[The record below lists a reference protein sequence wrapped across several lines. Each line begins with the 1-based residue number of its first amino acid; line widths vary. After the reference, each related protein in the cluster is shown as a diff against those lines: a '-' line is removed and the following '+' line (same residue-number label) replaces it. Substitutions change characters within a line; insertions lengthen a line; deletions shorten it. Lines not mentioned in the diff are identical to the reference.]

1 MKSRAP
7 LGFLILLLLGVS
19 APSVPVRVS
28 LELAGSG
35 PVKPPAE
42 VRVRLIPQTGPAG
55 SEPGKTVEAPM
66 IVPGER
72 AFDLPTGGMWRLEAQ
87 ADGFWAEEQIVLP
100 GKTGQEAVR
109 LRLFPTGILKAR
121 VEPPRGENPPKNL
134 SVRFQPAPGAGGKT
148 GLPKDATV
156 SCPVR
161 EGIWQ
166 CAVPG
171 GRLDLRIKSEGLI
184 PVYQWGAGVE
194 PGKTKD
200 LGTLSLR
207 RGSSVAGWVQLESG
221 EPPARPVR
229 VVLSNQAAAYPE
241 TPHDA
246 ERLRSLA
253 RETRTNERGF
263 FQIEGI
269 DPGSYVVTASDTG
282 FAPARV
288 SPVVVREG
296 LQAEILEPIVL
307 ARPVSLEVVLDPPV
321 DPYGQPWKLQ
331 LYPER
336 APDASGGG
344 GWKGTASQEGLWTQ
358 TGLAPGD
365 YQLTI
370 LGDLDSRW
378 AHQEIRLER
387 GGLPVFVEI
396 PVVLI
401 EGKVTLGDEPLA
413 ATLWFG
419 GRSGERRIRF
429 DADEKGRF
437 EGALPEEGTWPVTL
451 ASEEEDLRLNLKPVQ
466 VKRLPG
472 KRAASVDI
480 RVPDTTLAGEVVD
493 DQGRKVSGAQVS
505 VTRAGAH
512 GVNADE
518 DGEFEI
524 RGLEPGLAGVE
535 AWEQDRTSGMVEVM
549 ISEDRDAPRLRLVL
563 RKETRVQGKVF
574 SSAGAV
580 PGAELL
586 ALPSMAD
593 VAFATVAKAVT
604 RADGSFTL
612 SFPAN
617 VQAFHLTV
625 FAPGYA
631 LRMLP
636 VIVEP
641 GKALDVPVESSGGT
655 LVIEVPGLRREDP
668 QPMLAHNGTFTVLP
682 LLSRWIRLQR
692 VQSQDPGRIVIPNM
706 EAGDYSVC
714 RNAELELRQSKE
726 PPRDRCASG
735 FLAPHGELVLRLG
748 GGAGKQEEASPVF

>member
-1 MKSRAP
+1 M
-7 LGFLILLLLGVS
+7 
-19 APSVPVRVS
+19 
-28 LELAGSG
+28 
-35 PVKPPAE
+35 
-42 VRVRLIPQTGPAG
+42 
-55 SEPGKTVEAPM
+55 
-66 IVPGER
+66 
-72 AFDLPTGGMWRLEAQ
+72 
-87 ADGFWAEEQIVLP
+87 
-100 GKTGQEAVR
+100 
-109 LRLFPTGILKAR
+109 
-121 VEPPRGENPPKNL
+121 
-134 SVRFQPAPGAGGKT
+134 
-148 GLPKDATV
+148 

-161 EGIWQ
+161 EAIWE
-166 CAVPG
+166 CAVPA

-184 PVYQWGAGVE
+184 PVYQWGTGVE

-207 RGSSVAGWVQLESG
+207 RGASVAGWVQLEGG

-229 VVLSNQAAAYPE
+229 VALSPQTAAYSN

-246 ERLRSLA
+246 ERLRALA
-253 RETRTNERGF
+253 WETRTNERGF
-263 FQIEGI
+263 FQIEGVT
-269 DPGSYVVTASDTG
+269 PGSYVVTASDTG

-307 ARPVSLEVVLDPPV
+307 ARPLSLEVVLDPSV

-336 APDASGGG
+336 APDASVEGS
-344 GWKGTASQEGLWTQ
+344 WKGTASQEGRWTQ

-365 YQLTI
+365 YRLFI
-370 LGDLDSRW
+370 VGDLESRW

-387 GGLPVFVEI
+387 GGPPVFVEI
-396 PVVLI
+396 PVVWV

-437 EGALPEEGTWPVTL
+437 EGALPEEGTWPLAL
-451 ASEEEDLRLNLKPVQ
+451 ASEEQDLELNLKPVE

-472 KRAASVDI
+472 KRAAKVDV

-493 DQGRKVSGAQVS
+493 DQGRKVPGAYVDVIRERGHS
-505 VTRAGAH
+505 VTT
-512 GVNADE
+512 DE
-518 DGEFEI
+518 DGEFEF
-524 RGLEPGLAGVE
+524 RGIEPGPAGVE
-535 AWEQDRTSGMVEVM
+535 AQDQGRTSGMVEVTV
-549 ISEDRDAPRLRLVL
+549 SEDRNAPRLRLVL
-563 RKETRVQGKVF
+563 RKETQVQGRVF
-574 SSAGAV
+574 SSAGPV

-586 ALPSMAD
+586 AFPSVAD
-593 VAFATVAKAVT
+593 VPFATGVEAVT

-631 LRMLP
+631 FRMLP
-636 VIVEP
+636 VVVERD
-641 GKALDVPVESSGGT
+641 KALEVPVETSGGT
-655 LVIEVPGLRREDP
+655 LVLEMPGLRREDP
-668 QPMLAHNGTFTVLP
+668 QPLLAHKGSFTPLP

-692 VQSQDPGRIVIPNM
+692 VQSQDPRRIVIPNM

-714 RNAELELRQSKE
+714 RNAGLELRQGKE
-726 PPRDRCASG
+726 PPGDRCVSG

-748 GGAGKQEEASPVF
+748 GGSEKKQEASPVF